1 MVLRSSGR
9 GWPTSAIRQGRQKTH
24 PKGEVTMKQSGK
36 CFLCLLIRV
45 VVLSVLETVAQDAL
59 DNTLIVNGAAVNA
72 AVVLVQGRSYVDIEG
87 LAQAIGGSV
96 TFEPN
101 QITLTIPAP
110 PPPPPPRTK
119 EGMTKE
125 FQQMAVSALTEMRE
139 WRGAISTL
147 ITSGMPVAGNWSS
160 DYYDRVEADLMQ
172 TTLAAATEPDRQ
184 ALRLLQQEFTLLAE
198 WAENVVGERQ
208 ALKAARTIDPHSLQ
222 NDQSLAK
229 ISKCGQF
236 LGSMIVSGTFS
247 DDSSC
252 H

>member
-1 MVLRSSGR
+1 
-9 GWPTSAIRQGRQKTH
+9 
-24 PKGEVTMKQSGK
+24 MKQSGK
-36 CFLCLLIRV
+36 CFLCLLILMV
-45 VVLSVLETVAQDAL
+45 ALSVSETAAQDAP
-59 DNTLIVNGAAVNA
+59 DKTLIVNGEAVNA
-72 AVVLVQGRSYVDIEG
+72 AVVRVQGRSYVDIEG

-110 PPPPPPRTK
+110 PPPPAPPAPPAPRTT
-119 EGMTKE
+119 EGMSKE
-125 FQQMAVSALTEMRE
+125 FQQTAVSVLTEMRE
-139 WRGAISTL
+139 WRGAIGSL
-147 ITSGMPVAGNWSS
+147 ITSGMPVAGNWSQ

-184 ALRLLQQEFTLLAE
+184 ALRLLHQEFALLAE
-198 WAENVVGERQ
+198 WAENVVDDRQ
-208 ALKAARTIDPHSLQ
+208 ALKAARNIDPHSLQ

-236 LGSMIVSGTFS
+236 LSAMIVRGTFS